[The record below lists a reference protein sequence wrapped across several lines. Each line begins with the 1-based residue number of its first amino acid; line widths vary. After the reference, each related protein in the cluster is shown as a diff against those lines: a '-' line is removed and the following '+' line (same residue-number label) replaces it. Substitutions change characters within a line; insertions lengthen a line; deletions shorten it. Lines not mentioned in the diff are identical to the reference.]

1 MTTTTAPIFTR
12 YLYEFNLVKYSLQQS
27 IIEKKREEALF
38 WAYELYH
45 SGFREEVWEYVR
57 QVYLQYWAIP
67 ERIMRVG
74 IEGFSK
80 RSGVETTEGSF
91 LGEYSAS
98 NPLFYTRIVK
108 MYDRWKET
116 DDVCLLGTVV
126 GTLAVWD
133 REEDK
138 NTGTTP
144 SKQFIILY
152 KDDRHQTI
160 PVNFPP
166 RHYLKQVSKYPIRGR
181 LTAAER
187 DAYLGTNWLYYC
199 AKTPIWE
206 TRIREYRGT
215 ILERN
220 HSLSFEDKSSL
231 VTSPFGSPRTPTL
244 ILRSGV
250 LANGEKEGE
259 VAFNT
264 DDDLESFYDK
274 WGLEP
279 DEQSLEMHT
288 IHGCSN

>member
-1 MTTTTAPIFTR
+1 MSTSPIFTR
-12 YLYEFNLVKYSLQQS
+12 YLYEFELVKHSLQKS
-27 IIEKKREEALF
+27 LFEKQREEALF

-45 SGFREEVWEYVR
+45 SGLKEEVWEWIR
-57 QVYLQYWAIP
+57 QIYLHY
-67 ERIMRVG
+67 
-74 IEGFSK
+74 
-80 RSGVETTEGSF
+80 
-91 LGEYSAS
+91 YSAS
-98 NPLFYTRIVK
+98 FSLFDKRITK
-108 MYDRWKET
+108 MYAQWKET
-116 DDVCLLGTVV
+116 GDSCLLGTVV
-126 GTLAVWD
+126 GTISMLD
-133 REEDK
+133 REEEDK
-138 NTGTTP
+138 NTKDKP

-160 PVNFPP
+160 PVNCPP

-220 HSLSFEDKSSL
+220 Q
-231 VTSPFGSPRTPTL
+231 P
-244 ILRSGV
+244 
-250 LANGEKEGE
+250 NGEKEGE

-288 IHGCSN
+288 IHGVYL